1 MGTNKAN
8 PSAMVLS
15 ATMMLRHLGLETQAN
30 TIASAVYD
38 VIQEGKVRT
47 ADMRGGE
54 FFGLTIDKRTDDRR
68 YCFDFGLHQG
78 HPRQGYIGGASRCGE
93 LRALGSCRFKIA
105 RTTRNVA

>member
-30 TIASAVYD
+30 TIAAAVYD

-47 ADMRGGE
+47 ADMRGE
-54 FFGLTIDKRTDDRR
+54 SLFRL
-68 YCFDFGLHQG
+68 
-78 HPRQGYIGGASRCGE
+78 
-93 LRALGSCRFKIA
+93 
-105 RTTRNVA
+105 

>member
-30 TIASAVYD
+30 TIAAAVYD

-47 ADMRGGE
+47 ADMRGESG
-54 FFGLTIDKRTDDRR
+54 FSLDT
-68 YCFDFGLHQG
+68 
-78 HPRQGYIGGASRCGE
+78 
-93 LRALGSCRFKIA
+93 ALERGRKSWE
-105 RTTRNVA
+105 T